1 MRLVLWLVL
10 LAIIVAAMVFAVSN
24 ATPVTLR
31 LWPFPDSWD
40 APLFAVV
47 ATGVI
52 AGLLIGVFYG
62 WLLGG
67 PTRRRARALARE
79 NRALTGEVEELR
91 AQQTRVLH
99 GPDSED
105 MD

>member
-10 LAIIVAAMVFAVSN
+10 LAVVVASMIFAVSN
-24 ATPVTLR
+24 AAPVTLR
-31 LWPFPDSWD
+31 LWPFPDSWE

-79 NRALTGEVEELR
+79 NRALTGEVEDLR
-91 AQQTRVLH
+91 SRQPRALH

>member
-1 MRLVLWLVL
+1 MRLVLWLIL

-24 ATPVTLR
+24 AAPVTLR

-47 ATGVI
+47 AAGVI
-52 AGLLIGVFYG
+52 AGLAIGIFYG

-79 NRALTGEVEELR
+79 NRALTAEVEDFR
-91 AQQTRVLH
+91 AERSRLQ

>member
-10 LAIIVAAMVFAVSN
+10 LAIIVAAMIFAVSN

-47 ATGVI
+47 AAGII
-52 AGLLIGVFYG
+52 AGLVIGVFYG

-79 NRALTGEVEELR
+79 NRALTAEVEELR
-91 AQQTRVLH
+91 TQQSRALQ
-99 GPDSED
+99 GRGSED